1 MDVVETRAACTDALD
16 RARAAGRTVGLV
28 PTLGALHAGHVSLL
42 ARARAECDVVAVT
55 IFVNPLQFGDP
66 GDIAA
71 YPRTLAHDL
80 AVCAEAGAD
89 VVFAPTVTEMYPS
102 WPARPAT
109 TVSVRGPSD
118 AWEGASR
125 PGHFDGVATVVATLF
140 SIAGRCRAYFGLKD
154 FQQLAVVRRLTED
167 LALPVEVVGY
177 PIVREPDGLALSSR
191 NVRLSPSERAAAG
204 VLSRALAAGR
214 AALAEGERASAA
226 LCAVMRAVVE
236 SEPLVDLDYAAV
248 VDARTLVEPAVVG
261 DLAGVRL
268 LVAARVGPVRL
279 IDNSAAAAEDLVAR
293 PTGGQAIRRSALP
306 VADGARQLERIG

>member
-1 MDVVETRAACTDALD
+1 
-16 RARAAGRTVGLV
+16 
-28 PTLGALHAGHVSLL
+28 
-42 ARARAECDVVAVT
+42 VVAVT

-71 YPRTLAHDL
+71 YPRTLEHDL
-80 AVCAEAGAD
+80 AACAEAGAD
-89 VVFAPTVTEMYPS
+89 LVFAPSVCEMYPG
-102 WPARPAT
+102 WPAPPAT
-109 TVSVRGPSD
+109 TVSVRGVSD
-118 AWEGASR
+118 DWEGASR
-125 PGHFDGVATVVATLF
+125 PGHFDGVATVVAKLF
-140 SIAGRCRAYFGLKD
+140 SVAGRCRAYFGLKD
-154 FQQLAVVRRLTED
+154 FQQLAVVRQLTED
-167 LALPVEVVGY
+167 LALPVELVGC